1 MLTKQQKA
9 KIIEELKEKIEKNS
23 AVLMVDFTGLK
34 VADLES
40 LRNELRK
47 QGIELKITKKTL
59 VQKMLS
65 HSAINFNV
73 FSFPGSV
80 GLIFSPE
87 EGIEASKITYK
98 FSSGKKEPKL
108 KILGGFINKK
118 FFSAEGIIELAK
130 LPSKEILLSQLV
142 YTLNSLPRTLVG
154 VLNGNIQKLAIA
166 LDAIAKKQ
174 Q

>member
-1 MLTKQQKA
+1 MLTKQQKST
-9 KIIEELKEKIEKNS
+9 IIEELKEKIEKNPT
-23 AVLMVDFTGLK
+23 ALLIDFTGLK
-34 VADLES
+34 VNDLES
-40 LRNELRK
+40 LRRELKK
-47 QGIELKITKKTL
+47 QKIELKITKKTL
-59 VQKMLS
+59 IQKMLA
-65 HSAINFNV
+65 HAAINFNIFN
-73 FSFPGSV
+73 FSGSV

-87 EGIEASKITYK
+87 EGIEASKIAYK
-98 FSSGKKEPKL
+98 FSSEKKEPRL

-118 FFSAEGIIELAK
+118 FFSAEKIIELAK